1 MFQKN
6 SRVKTSSHIKQTLPL
21 KLSHYLLFEA
31 VKAVD
36 EATRTIKMQ
45 IIIKNYKQELSKQSH
60 KNMLLNSENL
70 LA

>member
-6 SRVKTSSHIKQTLPL
+6 SQVKTFSHIKQTLPL
-21 KLSHYLLFEA
+21 KLSRYLLFEA